1 MSKITTESE
10 YTRKKTEEY
19 LTEIKIE
26 TNKQFNDI
34 LKLIDENHSDLSYD
48 ISKNCESIIHLL
60 NLVEDQKKVN
70 KKLFTM
76 ISILACVLCCL
87 IAYIVIRFGGI

>member
-1 MSKITTESE
+1 MSKITTENE

-26 TNKQFNDI
+26 TNKQFNDM
-34 LKLIDENHSDLSYD
+34 LKLIDENHSDLSYYM
-48 ISKNCESIIHLL
+48 SKNCESIIHLL
-60 NLVEDQKKVN
+60 NLIEDQNRVN

-76 ISILACVLCCL
+76 IAILACVVCCL
-87 IAYIVIRFGGI
+87 IGYIVIRFGGI

>member
-1 MSKITTESE
+1 MSETTSNDYSRNMIED
-10 YTRKKTEEY
+10 R

-26 TNKQFNDI
+26 TNEQFNVM
-34 LKLIDENHSDLSYD
+34 LKLIDENRSDLSYD
-48 ISKNCESIIHLL
+48 ISKNYDNIMYLL

-76 ISILACVLCCL
+76 IAILACAVCCL
-87 IAYIVIRFGGI
+87 ILYIIIRFGGI

>member
-1 MSKITTESE
+1 MTKITTESE

-26 TNKQFNDI
+26 TNKQFNDM
-34 LKLIDENHSDLSYD
+34 LKLIDENRSDLSYD

-60 NLVEDQKKVN
+60 NLIEDQNRVN
-70 KKLFTM
+70 KELFTM
-76 ISILACVLCCL
+76 IAILACVLCCL

>member
-26 TNKQFNDI
+26 TNKQFNDM
-34 LKLIDENHSDLSYD
+34 LKLIDENRSDLSYD
-48 ISKNCESIIHLL
+48 ISKNYDNIMYLL

>member
-1 MSKITTESE
+1 MSKITTENE

-26 TNKQFNDI
+26 TNKQFNDM

-48 ISKNCESIIHLL
+48 ISKNCETIMHLL
-60 NLVEDQKKVN
+60 NLIEDQNRVN
-70 KKLFTM
+70 KELFIM
-76 ISILACVLCCL
+76 IAILACVVCCL
-87 IAYIVIRFGGI
+87 IAYIIIRFGGI